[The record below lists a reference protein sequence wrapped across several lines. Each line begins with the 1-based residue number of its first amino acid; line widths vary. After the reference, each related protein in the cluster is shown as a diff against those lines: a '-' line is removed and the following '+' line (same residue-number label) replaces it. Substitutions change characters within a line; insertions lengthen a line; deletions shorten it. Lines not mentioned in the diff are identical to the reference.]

1 MDASTYKRRRKRGG
15 LLRLLFIVLAVVF
28 VLCLLYVVSPVPTQR
43 AVLLGSDARADEAS
57 RSDTIM
63 VAAAGWSDGVL
74 AVPRDTLVEVPG
86 VGQDKIN
93 AAFAY
98 GGADLTVETL
108 EDFLGLGVGG
118 YIVIDF
124 GGVEEIVG
132 SLGGITLNVEQ
143 PIETEIDGQYF
154 SVPQGRQTLNAE
166 QALAYVRYRGGPS
179 ADIGRV
185 GRQLGF
191 VSALAREM
199 ASPRN
204 LPRLPETLLAIRDSI
219 DTNLNPLQMARFAVQ
234 LGLLGGDVPT
244 EIYPGTPQY
253 INDISYW
260 VPDSAAGE
268 KAVEETID

>member
-1 MDASTYKRRRKRGG
+1 MNTRVYKRRRKRG
-15 LLRLLFIVLAVVF
+15 LLRLLFIGLALIF
-28 VLCLLYVVSPVPTQR
+28 VACLLYVVSPVPTQR

-74 AVPRDTLVEVPG
+74 AVPRDTLVEIPG
-86 VGQDKIN
+86 VGQDKVN

-108 EDFLGLGVGG
+108 EDFLGLRVGG

-124 GGVEEIVG
+124 SGVEEIVG

-154 SVPQGRQTLNAE
+154 SIPQGRRTLSAE
-166 QALAYVRYRGGPS
+166 QALAYVRYRGGPG

-185 GRQLGF
+185 GRQLEF

-199 ASPRN
+199 VSPRN
-204 LPRLPETLLAIRDSI
+204 LPRLPETLLAIRSSI
-219 DTNLNPLQMARFAVQ
+219 DTNLNPLQMVRFAVQ
-234 LGLLGGDVPT
+234 LGLSGGETPA

-253 INDISYW
+253 INGISYW
-260 VPDSAAGE
+260 VPDPAAGE
-268 KAVEETID
+268 EAVEETIN